1 MAIDD
6 TPPRFRFGHQFSL
19 LARQWRRA
27 VETRLEQAGLTDAT
41 WAPLVHLSA
50 SGGGITQKELAAL
63 VGIDGSTLVRLLDI
77 LSDKG
82 LIERRADEAD
92 RRAKRLYLTGAGH
105 KAVAR
110 IRAQLHAAEAE
121 LLKGIGDDE
130 IAVVLD
136 VLTRIGERLGR
147 EREPQE
153 REPQA

>member
-82 LIERRADEAD
+82 LSSGART
-92 RRAKRLYLTGAGH
+92 KRT
-105 KAVAR
+105 
-110 IRAQLHAAEAE
+110 AAPS
-121 LLKGIGDDE
+121 GD
-130 IAVVLD
+130 VSPGPFCVPPF
-136 VLTRIGERLGR
+136 RPSLG
-147 EREPQE
+147 
-153 REPQA
+153 